1 MAQPFDGF
9 SVVRKME
16 QPAKPPNAN
25 RTTWILLAG
34 FGALL
39 AILLFFSL
47 RNVVNEDRLEDGA
60 ATSLPDVE
68 GNAAGCSGNR
78 VVASLKSALFSEA
91 AAARPTD
98 APVFQQIAAAAV
110 ARIENAALE
119 GEDGDL
125 LQCSASFAINLPPG
139 IVSAGGRRNLMGNVD
154 YSLAPGSGE
163 VTVRNAAGLISALA
177 ALQRSSGAITQPL
190 GTDPLP
196 LPDTEP
202 QPDPAIEPSEPL
214 EPEPAPAPPTAAR
227 PSFNCGA
234 ARTRGERAVCSDPGL
249 AALDRQMA
257 SQYQRAVSGAPADRQ
272 ALLRQTRDRFL
283 SFRDSC
289 GSDACIADA
298 YRGRMREISDIVAG
312 RWQPPR

>member
-1 MAQPFDGF
+1 MD
-9 SVVRKME
+9 
-16 QPAKPPNAN
+16 QPAKPPNPN

-39 AILLFFSL
+39 LVLLFFSL

-68 GNAAGCSGNR
+68 GSAAGCSGNR
-78 VVASLKSALFSEA
+78 VVAGLKTALFAEA
-91 AAARPTD
+91 SAARPTD
-98 APVFQQIAAAAV
+98 AAVFQQIAAAAV

-125 LQCSASFAINLPPG
+125 LQCSASLAIDLPPG

-154 YSLAPGSGE
+154 YSLAPGGGE
-163 VTVRNAAGLISALA
+163 VTVRNAAGLIAALSALE
-177 ALQRSSGAITQPL
+177 RSNGAITQPL
-190 GTDPLP
+190 GSDPLAQA
-196 LPDTEP
+196 E
-202 QPDPAIEPSEPL
+202 PDPAIEPGEPL
-214 EPEPAPAPPTAAR
+214 EPEPAPAPPTSAR
-227 PSFNCGA
+227 PSFDCGN

-249 AALDRQMA
+249 SALDRQMA
-257 SQYQRAVSGAPADRQ
+257 AQYQRAVASASPDGQ
-272 ALLRQTRDRFL
+272 ALLRRTRDRFL
-283 SFRDSC
+283 AFRDSC

>member
-1 MAQPFDGF
+1 MDQPQTPK
-9 SVVRKME
+9 S
-16 QPAKPPNAN
+16 QH
-25 RTTWILLAG
+25 RTTYILLAG

-78 VVASLKSALFSEA
+78 VVAGLKSALFSEA

-119 GEDGDL
+119 GEDGEV
-125 LQCSASFAINLPPG
+125 LQCSASLAIDLPPG

-154 YSLAPGSGE
+154 YSLAPGGGQ

-177 ALQRSSGAITQPL
+177 ALERSNGAITQPL
-190 GTDPLP
+190 GSDPLP
-196 LPDTEP
+196 PPAAQAPPE
-202 QPDPAIEPSEPL
+202 PAIEPSEPL
-214 EPEPAPAPPTAAR
+214 DPEPAPSPPTAAR

-257 SQYQRAVSGAPADRQ
+257 SQYQRAISGAPSDQQ
-272 ALLRQTRDRFL
+272 AVLRRTRDRFL

-298 YRGRMREISDIVAG
+298 YRGRMREISDIAAG

>member
-1 MAQPFDGF
+1 
-9 SVVRKME
+9 ME
-16 QPAKPPNAN
+16 QPPTLKNEN

-39 AILLFFSL
+39 AILMFFSL

-78 VVASLKSALFSEA
+78 VTSGLKSALFAEA

-98 APVFQQIAAAAV
+98 AAAFQQIAAAAV

-119 GEDGDL
+119 GEEGDL
-125 LQCSASFAINLPPG
+125 LQCSASLAIDLPPG

-154 YSLAPGSGE
+154 YSLAPGGRDI
-163 VTVRNAAGLISALA
+163 TIRNAAGLISALSA
-177 ALQRSSGAITQPL
+177 IQRSSGAISQPL
-190 GTDPLP
+190 GPDPLASA
-196 LPDTEP
+196 EP
-202 QPDPAIEPSEPL
+202 GVEPAIEPSEPL
-214 EPEPAPAPPTAAR
+214 DPQPAPSPLAAAR

-257 SQYQRAVSGAPADRQ
+257 SEYQRAISGSPPDRQ

>member
-1 MAQPFDGF
+1 MD
-9 SVVRKME
+9 
-16 QPAKPPNAN
+16 QPATPKNEN

-68 GNAAGCSGNR
+68 GSASGCSGNR
-78 VVASLKSALFSEA
+78 IVAGLKSALFAEA

-98 APVFQQIAAAAV
+98 AAVFQQIAAAAV

-119 GEDGDL
+119 GEDGEA
-125 LQCSASFAINLPPG
+125 LQCSASVAIDLPPG

-154 YSLAPGSGE
+154 YAVAPAGGG
-163 VTVRNAAGLISALA
+163 VTVRNAAGLISALS
-177 ALQRSSGAITQPL
+177 ALQRSDGAISQPL
-190 GTDPLP
+190 GSEPLAP
-196 LPDTEP
+196 PPSEA
-202 QPDPAIEPSEPL
+202 QPEPAIEPSEPL
-214 EPEPAPAPPTAAR
+214 EPEAAPAPPSSAR

-257 SQYQRAVSGAPADRQ
+257 SQYQRAVSGSPADRQ
-272 ALLRQTRDRFL
+272 ALLRRTRDRFL

>member
-1 MAQPFDGF
+1 MD
-9 SVVRKME
+9 
-16 QPAKPPNAN
+16 QPAKPPNPN

-39 AILLFFSL
+39 LVLLFFSL

-60 ATSLPDVE
+60 ATSLPDFE
-68 GNAAGCSGNR
+68 GSASGCSGNR
-78 VVASLKSALFSEA
+78 VVAGLKSALFAEA

-98 APVFQQIAAAAV
+98 AAAFQQIAAAAV

-119 GEDGDL
+119 GEDGEA
-125 LQCSASFAINLPPG
+125 LQCSASLAIDLPPG

-154 YSLAPGSGE
+154 YSLAGGE
-163 VTVRNAAGLISALA
+163 VTVRSAAGLIGALSALE
-177 ALQRSSGAITQPL
+177 RSNGAVTQPL
-190 GTDPLP
+190 GADPLAQP
-196 LPDTEP
+196 EP
-202 QPDPAIEPSEPL
+202 ELDPAIEPGDPL
-214 EPEPAPAPPTAAR
+214 DPEPVAAQ
-227 PSFNCGA
+227 PSFNCA
-234 ARTRGERAVCSDPGL
+234 NARTPGERAVCSDPAL

-257 SQYQRAVSGAPADRQ
+257 AQYQRAVSGSAPERQ

-289 GSDACIADA
+289 GSDACVADT

>member
-1 MAQPFDGF
+1 MD
-9 SVVRKME
+9 
-16 QPAKPPNAN
+16 QPAKPPNPN

-39 AILLFFSL
+39 LVLLFFSL

-68 GNAAGCSGNR
+68 GSASGCSGNR
-78 VVASLKSALFSEA
+78 VVAGLKSALFAEA

-98 APVFQQIAAAAV
+98 AAAFQQISAAAV

-119 GEDGDL
+119 GEDGEA
-125 LQCSASFAINLPPG
+125 LQCSASLAIDLPPG

-154 YSLAPGSGE
+154 YSLAGGE
-163 VTVRNAAGLISALA
+163 VTVRSAAGLIGALSALE
-177 ALQRSSGAITQPL
+177 RSNGAVTQPL
-190 GTDPLP
+190 GADPLAQP
-196 LPDTEP
+196 EP
-202 QPDPAIEPSEPL
+202 QLDPAIEPGDPL
-214 EPEPAPAPPTAAR
+214 NPEPVAAQ
-227 PSFNCGA
+227 PSFNCA
-234 ARTRGERAVCSDPGL
+234 NARTPGERAVCSDPAL

-257 SQYQRAVSGAPADRQ
+257 SQYQRAVSGSSPDRQ

-289 GSDACIADA
+289 GSNACVADT
-298 YRGRMREISDIVAG
+298 YRGRMREISDIVEG